1 MTQKRKS
8 LLTGCKSLF
17 VWGVFNKL
25 FLIGLLVLSSWLL
38 YKQLWITRPAINSFL
53 SSKERIS
60 KFIHRNSEGQDID
73 ETRNIATNYNT
84 KGESDNESTSD
95 MKTSV
100 IESLDAKPVMI
111 ERCNCSI
118 SPLNALCLRRS
129 PFPSTTF
136 QDKGLFLFIQ
146 L

>member
-1 MTQKRKS
+1 M
-8 LLTGCKSLF
+8 
-17 VWGVFNKL
+17 
-25 FLIGLLVLSSWLL
+25 VLSSWLL
-38 YKQLWITRPAINSFL
+38 YKQLWITRPAINSLL

-60 KFIHRNSEGQDID
+60 KFKQRNGEGQDID
-73 ETRNIATNYNT
+73 ETRNNATNNNT
-84 KGESDNESTSD
+84 KGESDNESRSY

-118 SPLNALCLRRS
+118 SPLNALCPRRP

-136 QDKGLFLFIQ
+136 PDKVLFPFIQ